1 MSRLFLG
8 NVPHRA
14 TEENIQ
20 EWIQS
25 QGFVV
30 ESVDIIRDRM
40 TGNPRGFCF
49 ASLIDPNQLDQAIS
63 MLNGKMMSG
72 RPITVNRAVPLMKD
86 GTGPGTSPSRPQNY

>member
-25 QGFVV
+25 QGFIV
-30 ESVDIIRDRM
+30 ESVDIIRDRT

-49 ASLIDPNQLDQAIS
+49 ASLTDPAQMDDAIS
-63 MLNGKMMSG
+63 RLNGKTMSG
-72 RPITVNRAVPLMKD
+72 RPITVNRAVPLTK
-86 GTGPGTSPSRPQNY
+86 GETPPTSISPRP

>member
-25 QGFVV
+25 QGFIV

-49 ASLIDPNQLDQAIS
+49 ASLLDADQLDEAIKQ
-63 MLNGKMMSG
+63 LNGKMMSG
-72 RPITVNRAVPLMKD
+72 RPITVNRAVPLTKSEM
-86 GTGPGTSPSRPQNY
+86 GPGPMHKAS